1 MIKQV
6 DFYLLETAVSEGKLK
21 LACRLTNKLHNMRK
35 RVLMVCEDKQQM
47 KNLDGLLWRFSDTSF
62 IPHQIFDGQTVM
74 DCEQYIVHLTLSKFL
89 PQAVGDKLDVI
100 VNLTSTLLPD
110 TPKVARRAELIECD
124 EADKQAARDRY
135 KHYVDVGTTTNTH
148 RITL

>member
-1 MIKQV
+1 MLEQV

-35 RVLMVCEDKQQM
+35 RIIMVCEDKPQL

-62 IPHQIFDGQTVM
+62 IPHQIVDDQTAM
-74 DCEQYIVHLTLSKFL
+74 DCEKYMVHLTLAEGL
-89 PQAVGDKLDVI
+89 PHVVEDRLDVVI
-100 VNLTSTLLPD
+100 NLTSTLLPD
-110 TPKVARRAELIECD
+110 TLTVARRAELIECD
-124 EADKQAARDRY
+124 EADKQAARGRY
-135 KHYVDVGTTTNTH
+135 KHYVDAGTATNVH